1 MVDRPRRPIHTEAS
15 SNQAYAEPVE
25 AKLYVILGS
34 HACRTGM
41 LMLEHK
47 HIEYE
52 RVELPT
58 GLHPFVLR
66 LRGFAGNP
74 APFRRLDDRPHR
86 MLGTVDRMGTV
97 PALLIDGRR
106 VKRNREIARF
116 LEELRP
122 DPPLF
127 PDEPELRQ
135 GVEEAERWGD
145 EVFQM
150 TARRLGLAAL
160 LHGRDGLVNRGG
172 DGRLGPLLWRQPT
185 VRWVG
190 ARLVGRFVFGANAR
204 AEPELL
210 AALPGMLARIDGWIE
225 SGVLNGDQLYAAD
238 FMIAPS
244 VALLCYRPDLRPEIE
259 RRPAIRLVDRLL
271 PEPSGQREAAF
282 AK

>member
-1 MVDRPRRPIHTEAS
+1 M
-15 SNQAYAEPVE
+15 Q

-47 HIEYE
+47 GIEYE

-74 APFRRLDDRPHR
+74 APFRRAGDRRPR
-86 MLGTVDRMGTV
+86 MLGTADRMGTV

-106 VKRNREIARF
+106 VKGNREIARF

-122 DPPLF
+122 EPPLF
-127 PDEPELRQ
+127 PAEADRRQ
-135 GVEEAERWGD
+135 AVEEAQGWGD

-150 TARRLGLAAL
+150 AARRLGLTAL
-160 LHGRDGLVNRGG
+160 LHGPDGLIERGG
-172 DGRLGPLLWRQPT
+172 DGRLGPLLFRQPT
-185 VRWVG
+185 VRRAG
-190 ARLVGRFVFGANAR
+190 ARFIGRFVFAADER
-204 AEPELL
+204 ADSELL
-210 AALPGMLARIDGWIE
+210 EALPGMLDRIDAWIE
-225 SGVLNGDQLYAAD
+225 AGVLNADQLNAAD

-244 VALLCYRPDLRPEIE
+244 LALLTYRRDLRAEIE
-259 RRPAIRLVDRLL
+259 RRPATRLLDRLL
-271 PEPSGQREAAF
+271 PEPAAV
-282 AK
+282 AARYAPVTAGALN